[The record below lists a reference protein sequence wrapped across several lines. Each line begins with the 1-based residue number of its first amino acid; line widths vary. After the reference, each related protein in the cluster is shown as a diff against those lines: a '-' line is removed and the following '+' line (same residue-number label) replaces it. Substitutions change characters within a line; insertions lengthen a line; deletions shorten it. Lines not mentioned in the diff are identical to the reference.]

1 MINPVDNLEKKFVA
15 VNGVQLCYFETGEQF
30 RVNGTIL
37 LIHATGF
44 HARCWDR
51 TIQLLSDRHVVAIDM
66 RGHGRSDKVG
76 PFTWDVFGVDV
87 AEFVSIL
94 DLDNVVA
101 AGHSFGGHSVC
112 QALATVEDRFQRAL
126 LIDPVVLAPENYAR
140 PDTHRHVRLND
151 EDEHPV
157 ARRRNHFD
165 SVQAMYDN
173 YHGKGSFASW
183 REDVLWD
190 YCRFGCLVDDEGVT
204 LACPPKVEA
213 AIYQGSSG
221 CDIYTLIGDI
231 KIPITILRAELR
243 DRTPGVMDFSGS
255 PTWPLLASRF
265 EQGTDVYLPHLT
277 HFIPMQE
284 PEVIAQYLLAAD

>member
-1 MINPVDNLEKKFVA
+1 MNNPVDNLEEKSVR
-15 VNGVQLCYFETGEQF
+15 VNGVKLCYFETGEQF
-30 RVNGTIL
+30 RADGTIL

-51 TIQLLSDRHVVAIDM
+51 TIELLSGRHVIAIDM

-87 AEFVSIL
+87 ADFVSIL
-94 DLDNVVA
+94 DLVHVVA
-101 AGHSFGGHSVC
+101 AGHSFGGHSLC
-112 QALATVEDRFQRAL
+112 QAVSKVGDRFQRIL
-126 LIDPVVLAPENYAR
+126 LVDPVILPPENYAQ
-140 PDTHRHVRLND
+140 PETHRHAMLN
-151 EDEHPV
+151 EQDEHPV

-165 SVQAMYDN
+165 SAQAMYDN

-183 REDVLWD
+183 RDDVLWD
-190 YCRFGCLVDDEGVT
+190 YCRFGCLVVDEGVT

-221 CDIYTLIGDI
+221 CDIHKLIGDI
-231 KIPITILRAELR
+231 KIPVTILRAELR
-243 DRTPGVMDFSGS
+243 ERKPGVMDFSGS
-255 PTWPLLASRF
+255 PTWPSLASRF

-277 HFIPMQE
+277 HFIPMQD
-284 PEVIAQYLLAAD
+284 PKIIAQYLSVR